1 MARVPYIQRADLPPD
16 QQQNHDS
23 ITELRGGRLAKVFS
37 LFLNAPE
44 MAARIGD
51 VGAYGRFR
59 SVVPDDVREIA
70 ILATAR
76 EFGCQYEFT
85 HHVPIAKQADVRDVV
100 IEGINAETTEG
111 MRPEESAIVEYARQV
126 LSNRVDD
133 AAFAAIEGMLGR
145 QGAVEATM
153 IVGYYAMMGHTM
165 MALGVEL
172 EEGVVALLPRA

>member
-1 MARVPYIQRADLPPD
+1 MARVPYVQRGDLPPD
-16 QQQNHDS
+16 RQRYHDS
-23 ITELRGGRLAKVFS
+23 ITEPRGGRLAKVFS

-44 MAARIGD
+44 MAACIGE

-70 ILATAR
+70 ILTTAR
-76 EFGCQYEFT
+76 ELGCQYEFT
-85 HHVPIAKQADVRDVV
+85 HHVPIAKQAGVRDEV
-100 IEGINAETTEG
+100 IEGIKARNTEG
-111 MRPEESAIVEYARQV
+111 MRSEESAIVEYARQV

-133 AAFAAIEGMLGR
+133 ATFAAIEGMLGR

-165 MALGVEL
+165 LALGVEL
-172 EEGVVALLPRA
+172 EEGVAPLLPQA

>member
-1 MARVPYIQRADLPPD
+1 MARVPYVQRGDLPPD
-16 QQQNHDS
+16 RQRYHDS
-23 ITELRGGRLAKVFS
+23 ITEPRGGRLAKVFS

-44 MAARIGD
+44 MAASIGE

-70 ILATAR
+70 ILTTAR
-76 EFGCQYEFT
+76 ELGCQYEFT
-85 HHVPIAKQADVRDVV
+85 HHVPIAKQAGVRDEV
-100 IEGINAETTEG
+100 IEGIKARNTEW
-111 MRPEESAIVEYARQV
+111 MRSEESAIVEYARQV

-133 AAFAAIEGMLGR
+133 ATFAAIEGMLGR

-165 MALGVEL
+165 LALGVEL
-172 EEGVVALLPRA
+172 EEGVAPLLPQG